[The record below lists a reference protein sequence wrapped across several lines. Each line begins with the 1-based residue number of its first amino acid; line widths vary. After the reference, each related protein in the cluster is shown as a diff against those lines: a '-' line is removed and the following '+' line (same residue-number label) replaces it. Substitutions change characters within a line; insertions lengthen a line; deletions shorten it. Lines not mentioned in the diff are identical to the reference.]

1 MMTVTIIRTNLIE
14 SYDRL
19 LRFGEKHLNDPFY
32 LENDQRIS
40 LRGHILREVI
50 SNILIHREYANAFPA
65 KFIIDR
71 EKLSTENSNKPHGHG
86 MIDPS
91 HFTPY
96 PKNPSIA
103 RLFREIGRADEL
115 GSGVRNLFKYCKAY
129 CGHDPQLIEQDIFK
143 FILLLTGEAADQATP
158 QAPPQATGEDER
170 TKKIMDYCL
179 TPRTRGEIQEFTG
192 YKDRKH
198 FRLEILQP
206 LLEQGLLHPT
216 IPDKLTNPK
225 QKYYSAK
232 KRENL

>member
-1 MMTVTIIRTNLIE
+1 
-14 SYDRL
+14 
-19 LRFGEKHLNDPFY
+19 
-32 LENDQRIS
+32 
-40 LRGHILREVI
+40 
-50 SNILIHREYANAFPA
+50 
-65 KFIIDR
+65 
-71 EKLSTENSNKPHGHG
+71 

-143 FILLLTGEAADQATP
+143 FILPLTGEATEQVTQQATQ
-158 QAPPQATGEDER
+158 QAER
-170 TKKIMDYCL
+170 TTKEYLEFCR
-179 TPRTRGEIQEFTG
+179 TPKNRLVKFRSFLGLKHRE
-192 YKDRKH
+192 H
-198 FRLEILQP
+198 FRSEILNP

-216 IPDKLTNPK
+216 IPDKLTSPK

-232 KRENL
+232 KRENP